1 MKKGSTQ
8 THLPI
13 KHIETG
19 KVYNTYSEAAE
30 AVKGNRWG
38 VRYCA
43 MGIQNSHMGQ
53 HFKYVR
59 RRNKG

>member
-1 MKKGSTQ
+1 MKTESKK

-13 KHIETG
+13 KHVETG
-19 KVYNTYSEAAE
+19 KVYSSYSEAAR
-30 AVKGNRWG
+30 AVNGNRWG

-59 RRNKG
+59 ERKKG